1 MGEVVF
7 LLVFCLLIEILVNFF
22 RVFFFL
28 FLKGNG
34 FKLNGEDLIMDDV
47 GVVGGIKQELYKLN
61 CFVGFLR
68 YVSDFGEF
76 FEGVKVL

>member
-47 GVVGGIKQELYKLN
+47 GVVGGIK
-61 CFVGFLR
+61 
-68 YVSDFGEF
+68 
-76 FEGVKVL
+76 